1 MNTISRMP
9 HWDPQKAAIVA
20 DPAVA
25 ISGATKDEIVECGAA
40 DGLLKI

>member
-1 MNTISRMP
+1 MNTITRMP
-9 HWDPQKAAIVA
+9 HWDPQKAAIGA

-25 ISGATKDEIVECGAA
+25 ISGTTKDEIMDCGAA